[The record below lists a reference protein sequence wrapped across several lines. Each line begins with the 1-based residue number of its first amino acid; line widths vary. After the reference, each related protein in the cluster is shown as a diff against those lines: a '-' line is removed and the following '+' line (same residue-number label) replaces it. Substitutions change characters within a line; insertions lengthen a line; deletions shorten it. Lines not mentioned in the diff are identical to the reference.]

1 MIKFVLSFIKE
12 DFFRKLIA
20 LAFALLV
27 WWKIS
32 LQIGVEETIRN
43 IPVRIIDNPN
53 LISMEESVKHVDITV
68 KTASQRSRKLLSA
81 SDFAIEIRLPG
92 KKSGTRQALEY
103 KIARDADIAKP
114 FGVKIVNFNPD
125 KIIVPVDRRTQKEIP
140 VAARFTGNLSE
151 DFACGEVRLNPSKIV
166 ADGPETV
173 LAAMTRVQTDPIA
186 LDSAINGDFESYA
199 RVSQNTPKV
208 TFTPEKITAHVE
220 IYKKYDKRT
229 FSALPISV
237 MSNPGSSFNIKN
249 IMPTNV
255 DVTVSGQKSVIEA
268 MNGTEL
274 QPFIRRNDIKVGQNE
289 SAVECYI
296 GIPGVK
302 LVSIEPEKAAFSS
315 AGEK

>member
-1 MIKFVLSFIKE
+1 MTKYMLSFIKE
-12 DFFRKLIA
+12 DVFRKLIA
-20 LAFALLV
+20 LAFAMLV

-53 LISMEESVKHVDITV
+53 LISMDENVKHIDITV
-68 KTASQRSRKLLSA
+68 KTASQKRLKLLSA
-81 SDFAIEIRLPG
+81 SDFAIEIRLPE
-92 KKSGTRQALEY
+92 KKSGIRQALEY

-114 FGVKIVNFNPD
+114 FGVKIVSFNPD

-140 VAARFTGNLSE
+140 VAARFTGSLSE
-151 DFACGEVRLNPSKIV
+151 DFACGEVRLNPPKIM

-173 LAAMTRVQTDPIA
+173 LAMLTRVQTDPIM
-186 LDSAINGDFESYA
+186 LDSEINGDFESYVQ
-199 RVSQNTPKV
+199 VSKNTQKV
-208 TFTPEKITAHVE
+208 TFTPEKIAAHVE

-237 MSNPGSSFNIKN
+237 ISNPGSSFNIKS

-255 DVTVSGQKSVIEA
+255 DVAVSGQKSVIEA

-274 QPFIRRNDIKVGQNE
+274 QPFIRQNDIKAGQNE

-302 LVSIEPEKAAFSS
+302 LISIEPEKARFSS
-315 AGEK
+315 AGER